1 MAQSH
6 GATPR
11 STVNDTRARRPLD
24 PNAKCANI
32 DVRFRM
38 GARANAAG
46 KIVRVDS
53 RFGEKRIENEPV
65 DLLFRIPSN
74 RIEYSEGKK
83 TRGASRMKNPRRTF
97 SRSLDLEKV
106 QIIFIS
112 MECNGGMSE
121 PRMQIRRRTVGE
133 GENLLSASRH

>member
-1 MAQSH
+1 MEAAVRRRERQRVKGGRLHVAQSH

-24 PNAKCANI
+24 PNAKYANI

-74 RIEYSEGKK
+74 RIEYSQEARVRKHEAP
-83 TRGASRMKNPRRTF
+83 RG
-97 SRSLDLEKV
+97 
-106 QIIFIS
+106 
-112 MECNGGMSE
+112 
-121 PRMQIRRRTVGE
+121 
-133 GENLLSASRH
+133 